1 MGLQAKTAT
10 VVRNGEEMTVPIEN
24 VLAGDIMY
32 VKPGEKV
39 PADGE
44 IVEGRSAL
52 DESMITGESIPV
64 DKTVGDPVIGAT
76 INKMDF

>member
-52 DESMITGESIPV
+52 DESMLTGESIPV

-76 INKMDF
+76 INKMVF